1 MFLFEKNITLSF
13 TDVLKN
19 DAAAAYSSG
28 SSNNGNATTGLIKV
42 EQACHSGL
50 IQGQPPWRPGYHAHL
65 KATKCTFDGSI
76 VYTSVRP
83 YKGDV

>member
-42 EQACHSGL
+42 E
-50 IQGQPPWRPGYHAHL
+50 
-65 KATKCTFDGSI
+65 
-76 VYTSVRP
+76 
-83 YKGDV
+83 